1 MDEEIDL
8 GRYGA
13 ETGLNMSAR
22 EPLYRFI
29 KKRKIHTR

>member
-1 MDEEIDL
+1 MNEEIDL

-22 EPLYRFI
+22 EPLI
-29 KKRKIHTR
+29 ASTTQSH